1 MARAWRWLGA
11 ARRALAR
18 SSCTSATD
26 LDAIRNT
33 TTTIYNPMTVAAAE
47 EGEAEVSMS
56 KNSSHHPREDETVAY
71 RDAFS
76 REDLAVITIQAC
88 FRGHLVRELFALCV
102 YVLFGL
108 QWLSS
113 AAAAC
118 APHRA
123 WLSWW
128 WWWAGAAS
136 VSGAEEPGEA
146 AGRGAGRVRAAAG
159 ADRHPLHAGAR
170 AVAGAGA
177 GEAAT
182 GWIRGGWLHLW

>member
-1 MARAWRWLGA
+1 
-11 ARRALAR
+11 
-18 SSCTSATD
+18 
-26 LDAIRNT
+26 
-33 TTTIYNPMTVAAAE
+33 MTAPAAA
-47 EGEAEVSMS
+47 EGEAEVSVS
-56 KNSSHHPREDETVAY
+56 KNSSYHPREDETVAY

-76 REDLAVITIQAC
+76 REDLAAITIQAC

-113 AAAAC
+113 SAAAAAAC

-123 WLSWW
+123 WLL
-128 WWWAGAAS
+128 WWAGAAS

-159 ADRHPLHAGAR
+159 ADRHPLHAGSR

-182 GWIRGGWLHLW
+182 GWIRRGWLHLS